1 MSANANVEKLLH
13 GFIGGMIGIGGLI
26 FVAWFGLWVVAALG
40 GPQWQM
46 PLKLLYSA
54 GSLIFLA
61 LILRWLLMS
70 PSGARTR

>member
-1 MSANANVEKLLH
+1 MSGNANAEKLIH

-26 FVAWFGLWVVAALG
+26 VVAWVGLWCLGAVG

-46 PLKLLYSA
+46 PLKLLYSG

-61 LILRWLLMS
+61 LILRWLVTAT
-70 PSGARTR
+70 SGARSR